1 MSSFFRI
8 KVPASHDSA
17 ETIGE
22 VLLVFMEGCF
32 HSQPEVDA
40 ERGVRTVFEGLLN
53 MSKWQRFNV
62 SYYCLHTICLMHGNM
77 SKTTQSVHNVLC
89 MRLLSKLVTSDAW
102 NTVYCRLHC
111 RIGAEFDYCQSAR

>member
-17 ETIGE
+17 ETMGE
-22 VLLVFMEGCF
+22 VLLVFMEGRF

-40 ERGVRTVFEGLLN
+40 ECRVWTVFEGLQN

-62 SYYCLHTICLMHGNM
+62 SYYCLHTICPMHEN
-77 SKTTQSVHNVLC
+77 
-89 MRLLSKLVTSDAW
+89 
-102 NTVYCRLHC
+102 
-111 RIGAEFDYCQSAR
+111 I